1 MNILFVHEVDW
12 LKKVVLE
19 FHNLSEALS
28 LLNHHVYAIDYESM
42 WQRNGH
48 LGLDSLKTKEIDGV
62 SRAIP
67 GASVTLRRPGFIR
80 IPGLSR
86 LSAGITHYREIQ
98 RTIKENGIDV
108 IVLYSV
114 PTNGLQTIRLARKSG
129 IPVVFRSIDILHRL
143 VPNAALRPLTI
154 TLERKVYS
162 QADLVLPNTPRYLQ
176 YVLGMGAVESRVEL
190 ILMPID
196 TGIFHPSV
204 DCSAIRRQWGFSEK
218 DRIILFI
225 GTLFRFSGLDGFIRS
240 FPRVIENSPDAR
252 LMIVGDG
259 PQRPELE
266 KIITELGLE
275 RRITITGFQPYP
287 TMPQFIS
294 LADVCI
300 NTFLNTD
307 ATRDIFPGK
316 IVQYIA
322 CGRPTVATP
331 LPGITTLLP
340 GESHGVIYADSSDDM
355 AGEVVGLLRSPERRQ
370 QMGQAGV
377 HYVKQAH
384 EQQKIARQLE
394 AELEEAIER
403 KRAATTTQKV
413 RHENTG

>member
-42 WQRNGH
+42 WQRNGYV
-48 LGLDSLKTKEIDGV
+48 GPGSLKTKEINGC

-98 RTIKENGIDV
+98 RTIKEKGIDV

-114 PTNGLQTIRLARKSG
+114 PTNGLQTIHLAGKFG

-143 VPNAALRPLTI
+143 VPNTALCPLTR
-154 TLERKVYS
+154 TMERKVYS
-162 QADLVLPNTPRYLQ
+162 RADLVLPNTPRYLQ
-176 YVLGMGAVESRVEL
+176 YVLGMGAVESRVKL

-196 TGIFHPSV
+196 TSIFHPSI
-204 DCSAIRRQWGFSEK
+204 DCSEIRRKWGFTEQ

-225 GTLFRFSGLDGFIRS
+225 GTLFQFSGLDGFIRS
-240 FPRVIENSPDAR
+240 FARVIENAPDAR
-252 LMIVGDG
+252 LIIVGDG
-259 PQRPELE
+259 PQQPYLE
-266 KIITELGLE
+266 KIIIELGLE
-275 RRITITGFQPYP
+275 GRIIITGFQPYP
-287 TMPQFIS
+287 TMPQFIN

-322 CGRPTVATP
+322 CGRPVVATP

-340 GESHGVIYADSSDDM
+340 GESHGVVYADSSDDM
-355 AGEVVGLLRSPERRQ
+355 AKEVVGLLRSPERRQ
-370 QMGQAGV
+370 RMGQAGV
-377 HYVKQAH
+377 SYVQQAH

-394 AELEEAIER
+394 AELEEVIER
-403 KRAATTTQKV
+403 KRRV
-413 RHENTG
+413 R